1 MKYLLVL
8 LLAGCSTTS
17 DSGANFCLI
26 CFGGHV
32 KTTTTESSPFP
43 PDEPASGTKR

>member
-32 KTTTTESSPFP
+32 KTTTVAPEAPASSPR
-43 PDEPASGTKR
+43 SY